1 MGATEKTGE
10 SSRRDGSIGQDLKE
24 LIRLAR
30 GLGMSGG
37 AAVSTRD
44 IVIDDGLAELC
55 RKPGCDNYG
64 LSPSCPP
71 HVGGPSRF
79 RELRERFEHALV
91 VKIDVPTEILLSVEV
106 RDIMRLLHEIV
117 SRVEGAAV
125 EMGYSDSQAF
135 AGGSCKKLF
144 CPDHADCR
152 ILEGDGNCRNPEN
165 ARPSMSGFGIDVARL
180 MQAATWTLGETTG
193 SEDGD
198 GTSTAPLCGLVLV
211 G

>member
-1 MGATEKTGE
+1 MKKAGE
-10 SSRRDGSIGQDLKE
+10 SSRIDANINQDLKE

-30 GLGMSGG
+30 GLGMSS
-37 AAVSTRD
+37 AAVVSTND
-44 IVIDDGLAELC
+44 IVIDDGLAEMCL
-55 RKPGCDNYG
+55 KPGCENYG

-79 RELRERFEHALV
+79 RELKEQFEYALV
-91 VKIDVPTEILLSVEV
+91 VKIDVPRSILLSGEV
-106 RDIMRLLHEIV
+106 RDVMRLLHEIV
-117 SRVEGAAV
+117 SHVEGAAM
-125 EMGYSDSQAF
+125 EMGYPDSRAF

-152 ILEGDGNCRNPEN
+152 VLAGDGDCRNPEH

-180 MQAATWTLGETTG
+180 MQAADWTLEESGHDGG
-193 SEDGD
+193 SG
-198 GTSTAPLCGLVLV
+198 GTSTAPVCGLVLV